1 MVSVASAAVLMDRDA
16 HALLRRSEAACRNR
30 KAPVAVADGCADTAE
45 TADRRKEKAAAVRA
59 DDSKANDAA
68 AAIFFFALRL
78 LGFSWLPMSYTDCVR
93 ILREEATP
101 SLSHGIRWM
110 MCDVRAFH

>member
-30 KAPVAVADGCADTAE
+30 KAPVAVADGCADAAE

-78 LGFSWLPMSYTDCVR
+78 LGFSWLPMSYTWSIASGFFAKKR
-93 ILREEATP
+93 RLRFRTG
-101 SLSHGIRWM
+101 SGG
-110 MCDVRAFH
+110 